1 MDLLK
6 GSTSISY
13 FSSKVEISSYKVE
26 VFNLKVEFNFSK
38 IEVFFTIIRKHLW
51 VYSSK
56 IGSQVYTRDR
66 ETRSGPVIS
75 LDLEKAPLHFFQER
89 KYPWV

>member
-6 GSTSISY
+6 GSTFISY
-13 FSSKVEISSYKVE
+13 FSSKVEIFSYKVV
-26 VFNLKVEFNFSK
+26 VFNLKVEFNLCK
-38 IEVFFTIIRKHLW
+38 IEVLFHIIRKHIW

-66 ETRSGPVIS
+66 DTRSDPVIS
-75 LDLEKAPLHFFQER
+75 LDLERA
-89 KYPWV
+89 